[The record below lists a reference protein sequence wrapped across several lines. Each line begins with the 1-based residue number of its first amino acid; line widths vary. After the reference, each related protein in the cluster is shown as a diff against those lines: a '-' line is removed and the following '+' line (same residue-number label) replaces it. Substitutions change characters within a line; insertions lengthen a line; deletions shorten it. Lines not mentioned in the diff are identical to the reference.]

1 MNKEVRYGSNPASSN
16 VSSIIRNK
24 TGDNKDRFPLP
35 QNDEILVCPIGGVAE
50 IGMNWTLYGHAGR
63 WVLVDA
69 GISFSGGI
77 ASVEAIFPNPEIL
90 DPIMPYLDG
99 LIITHAH
106 EDHIG
111 AVHRVWPR
119 INCPIYATPYAAEVL
134 SERLKEVGT
143 RGQVRLHRFDPG
155 DTIPIGPFAVETVPL
170 THSTV
175 QCVGLLFRT
184 TVGNVFHTGDWKFD
198 PDPVLGN
205 PTDKMR
211 LSEIGREGVLAM
223 VSDSTNAAR
232 TGKTTSEGSL
242 LDGFRS
248 VMASHRGTIVI
259 SCFASNV
266 ARMATIMK
274 AAQMTGRY
282 VGLVGRS
289 MEKNERIA
297 RSLGMLDDCD
307 IPLRFWELTHVDGY
321 QRVLLCT
328 GTQGEASAGLSKIA
342 RGETSRLPKI
352 APGDVVVHSAR
363 AIPGN
368 EHLIGDILDKCRQQ
382 GAIVLEREFGG
393 LPLHATG
400 HGSADEMVEMYD
412 LIKPTFSIP
421 VHGGPAQLAD
431 HAALAEDCGARS
443 FIPKPGSV
451 LQVTA
456 AGVRE
461 LAVVPVDLICQ
472 YAVPEGDPPE
482 FGPWTE
488 EIRQSILNPV
498 SLAVAI

>member
-1 MNKEVRYGSNPASSN
+1 MNKEVNYGSNPASSN

-24 TGDNKDRFPLP
+24 TGNTKDCFPFP

-90 DPIMPYLDG
+90 DPIMPHLDG

-134 SERLKEVGT
+134 SERFKEVGT
-143 RGQVRLHRFDPG
+143 RGHVRLNRFDPG
-155 DTIPIGPFAVETVPL
+155 ETISVGPFEVETVPL

-184 TVGNVFHTGDWKFD
+184 AVGNVFHTGDWKFD
-198 PDPVLGN
+198 PDPVLG
-205 PTDKMR
+205 PAADKTR
-211 LSEIGREGVLAM
+211 LAEIGREGVLAM
-223 VSDSTNAAR
+223 VADSTNAGR

-248 VMASHRGTIVI
+248 VMTSHKGTIVI

-282 VGLVGRS
+282 VGLIGRS

-297 RSLGMLDDCD
+297 RSLGILDDCD
-307 IPLRFWELTHVDGY
+307 TPIRLWELKHVDGY
-321 QRVLLCT
+321 QRVILCT
-328 GTQGEASAGLSKIA
+328 GTQGETSAGLSKIA
-342 RGETSRLPKI
+342 RGETDKFPKLV
-352 APGDVVVHSAR
+352 PGDVVVHSAR

-368 EHLIGDILDKCRQQ
+368 EHLIGDILDKCRDQ
-382 GAIVLEREFGG
+382 GVVVLERTYGD

-400 HGSADEMVEMYD
+400 HGTADEMMEMYE
-412 LIKPTFSIP
+412 LIQPKYAIP
-421 VHGGPAQLAD
+421 VHGGPVQLAD
-431 HAALAEDCGARS
+431 HAALAEDRGS
-443 FIPKPGSV
+443 QPFVPKSGSV
-451 LQVTA
+451 LRVTA

-461 LAVVPVDLICQ
+461 LAIVPVDLICQ
-472 YAVPEGDPPE
+472 YSVPAGAPPE

-488 EIRQSILNPV
+488 EIRQAILDHDE
-498 SLAVAI
+498 LAVAM

>member
-1 MNKEVRYGSNPASSN
+1 MNKEVMYGSNPASSN
-16 VSSIIRNK
+16 VSSITRNK
-24 TGDNKDRFPLP
+24 ISDTSTRFPLP

-111 AVHRVWPR
+111 AVHRLWPR

-134 SERLKEVGT
+134 SERFKDVGS
-143 RGQVRLHRFDPG
+143 RGKVRLHRFDPG
-155 DTIPIGPFAVETVPL
+155 STISVGPFEIETVPL

-175 QCVGLLFRT
+175 ECVGLLFRT
-184 TVGNVFHTGDWKFD
+184 EIGNVFHTGDWKFD
-198 PDPVLGN
+198 PDPVLGQ
-205 PTDKMR
+205 PTDKNR
-211 LSEIGREGVLAM
+211 LAEIGREGVLAM

-248 VMASHRGTIVI
+248 VMASHRGTIVV

-266 ARMATIMK
+266 ARIATIMK
-274 AAQMTGRY
+274 AAQLTGRY

-297 RSLGMLDDCD
+297 RSLGIMDDCD
-307 IPLRFWELTHVDGY
+307 QPLRFWELNHVDGY
-321 QRVLLCT
+321 QRVIICT

-342 RGETSRLPKI
+342 GGETPRFPKLE
-352 APGDVVVHSAR
+352 PGDVIVHSAR

-368 EHLIGDILDKCRQQ
+368 EQLIGDILDKCRQQ
-382 GAIVLEREFGG
+382 GAVVLEREFCG

-400 HGSADEMVEMYD
+400 HGSSDEMIEMYE
-412 LIKPTFSIP
+412 LIKPAYAIP
-421 VHGGPAQLAD
+421 VHGGPVQLAH
-431 HAALAEDCGARS
+431 HAALAEDCDVQP

-451 LQVTA
+451 MQVTA
-456 AGVRE
+456 TGVRE

-472 YAVPEGDPPE
+472 YATPEGDPPE

-498 SLAVAI
+498 TLAVAI

>member
-1 MNKEVRYGSNPASSN
+1 MNKEVMYGSNPASSN
-16 VSSIIRNK
+16 VSSITRNK
-24 TGDNKDRFPLP
+24 ISDTSTRFPLP

-90 DPIMPYLDG
+90 DPIVPYLDG

-111 AVHRVWPR
+111 AVHRLWPR

-134 SERLKEVGT
+134 SERFKDVGS
-143 RGQVRLHRFDPG
+143 RGKVRLDRFDPG
-155 DTIPIGPFAVETVPL
+155 STISVGPFEIETVPL

-175 QCVGLLFRT
+175 ECVGLLFRT
-184 TVGNVFHTGDWKFD
+184 EIGNVFHTGDWKFD
-198 PDPVLGN
+198 PDPVLGQ
-205 PTDKMR
+205 PTDKNR
-211 LSEIGREGVLAM
+211 LAEIGREGVLAM

-248 VMASHRGTIVI
+248 VMASHRGTIVV

-266 ARMATIMK
+266 ARIATIMK
-274 AAQMTGRY
+274 AAQLTGRY

-307 IPLRFWELTHVDGY
+307 QPLRFWELNHVDGY
-321 QRVLLCT
+321 QRVIICT

-342 RGETSRLPKI
+342 GGETPRFPKLE
-352 APGDVVVHSAR
+352 PGDVIVHSAR

-382 GAIVLEREFGG
+382 GAVVLEREYGG

-400 HGSADEMVEMYD
+400 HGSSDEMIEMYE
-412 LIKPTFSIP
+412 LIKPAYAIP
-421 VHGGPAQLAD
+421 VHGGPVQLAH
-431 HAALAEDCGARS
+431 HAALAEDCGVQP

-451 LQVTA
+451 MQVTA
-456 AGVRE
+456 TGVRE

-472 YAVPEGDPPE
+472 YATPEGDPPE
-482 FGPWTE
+482 FGPWNE

-498 SLAVAI
+498 TLAVAI

>member
-1 MNKEVRYGSNPASSN
+1 MNKEVMYGSNPASSN
-16 VSSIIRNK
+16 VSSITRNNTSDK
-24 TGDNKDRFPLP
+24 KHRFPLP
-35 QNDEILVCPIGGVAE
+35 KNDEILVCPIGGVAE
-50 IGMNWTLYGHAGR
+50 IGMNWTLYGHNGR

-77 ASVEAIFPNPEIL
+77 ASVEAIFPNPEVL
-90 DPIMPYLDG
+90 DPILPLLDA

-119 INCPIYATPYAAEVL
+119 IKCPIYATPYASEVL
-134 SERLKEVGT
+134 SERFKEAGS
-143 RGQVRLHRFDPG
+143 RGRVRMHRFDPG
-155 DTIPIGPFAVETVPL
+155 DTISVGPFEIDTIPL

-175 QCVGLLFRT
+175 ECVGLLFKT
-184 TVGNVFHTGDWKFD
+184 SVGNVFHTGDWKFD
-198 PDPVLGN
+198 PDPVLGK
-205 PTDKMR
+205 PTDKVR
-211 LSEIGREGVLAM
+211 LAAIGREGVLAM

-242 LDGFRS
+242 LEGFRS

-266 ARMATIMK
+266 ARVATIMK

-297 RSLGMLDDCD
+297 RSLGMLDDCEA
-307 IPLRFWELTHVDGY
+307 PLRFWELNHVDGY
-321 QRVLLCT
+321 QRVILCT

-342 RGETSRLPKI
+342 RGETPKFPKL

-368 EHLIGDILDKCRQQ
+368 EHLIGDILHKCKEQ
-382 GAIVLEREFGG
+382 GATVIQRDFNG

-400 HGSADEMVEMYD
+400 HGSADEMIEMYG
-412 LIKPTFSIP
+412 LIQPQFSIP
-421 VHGGPAQLAD
+421 VHGGPVQLAD
-431 HAALAEDCGARS
+431 HAQLAEDCGS
-443 FIPKPGSV
+443 LPFIPKSGSV

-456 AGVRE
+456 SGVKE
-461 LAVVPVDLICQ
+461 LAIVPVDLICQ
-472 YAVPEGDPPE
+472 YSVPEGDPPE
-482 FGPWTE
+482 FGPWNE
-488 EIRQSILNPV
+488 QIRQSIINPEP
-498 SLAVAI
+498 LAVAV

>member
-1 MNKEVRYGSNPASSN
+1 MNKEDMYGSNPASSN

-24 TGDNKDRFPLP
+24 TGDNKHRFPFP

-77 ASVEAIFPNPEIL
+77 ASVEAIFPNPQIL

-106 EDHIG
+106 EDHIC

-119 INCPIYATPYAAEVL
+119 IKCPIYATPYAAEVL
-134 SERLKEVGT
+134 SERFKEVGR
-143 RGQVRLHRFDPG
+143 RGHVQLHRFDPG
-155 DTIPIGPFAVETVPL
+155 DTLSVGGFEIETIPL

-184 TVGNVFHTGDWKFD
+184 SVGNVFHTGDWKFD

-205 PTDKMR
+205 PTDKAR
-211 LSEIGREGVLAM
+211 LAEIGREGVLAM

-248 VMASHRGTIVI
+248 VMAAHRGTIVV

-307 IPLRFWELTHVDGY
+307 TPLRFWELKHVDGY
-321 QRVLLCT
+321 QRVILCT

-342 RGETSRLPKI
+342 RGETSKFPKL
-352 APGDVVVHSAR
+352 APGDVIVHSAR

-368 EHLIGDILDKCRQQ
+368 EHLIGGILDKCREQ

-400 HGSADEMVEMYD
+400 HGSADEMIEMYD
-412 LIKPTFSIP
+412 LIKPTYAIP
-421 VHGGPAQLAD
+421 VHGGPVQLAD
-431 HAALAEDCGARS
+431 HAALAEDCGAQP
-443 FIPKPGSV
+443 FIPKSGSV
-451 LQVTA
+451 LQVTTG
-456 AGVRE
+456 GVRE

-472 YAVPEGDPPE
+472 YAVQEGDPPE

-488 EIRQSILNPV
+488 EIRQSILDPV

>member
-16 VSSIIRNK
+16 VSSIIRNE
-24 TGDNKDRFPLP
+24 TGDKKDRFPLP
-35 QNDEILVCPIGGVAE
+35 KNDEILVCPIGGVAE

-90 DPIMPYLDG
+90 DPILPYLDG

-119 INCPIYATPYAAEVL
+119 IDCPIYATPYASEVL
-134 SERLKEVGT
+134 SERFKDAGT
-143 RGQVRLHRFDPG
+143 RGLVIMNRFDPG
-155 DTIPIGPFAVETVPL
+155 DTISVGPFEIETIPL

-175 QCVGLLFRT
+175 ECVGLLFRT
-184 TVGNVFHTGDWKFD
+184 SIGTVFHTGDWKFD
-198 PDPVLGN
+198 PDPVLGQ
-205 PTDKMR
+205 PVDKAR
-211 LSEIGREGVLAM
+211 LAEIGKEGVLAM

-232 TGKTTSEGSL
+232 KGKTTPEGSL

-248 VMASHRGTIVI
+248 VMASHRGTVVI

-266 ARMATIMK
+266 ARIATIMK

-282 VGLVGRS
+282 VGLIGRS

-297 RSLGMLDDCD
+297 RSLGMLDDCEA
-307 IPLRFWELTHVDGY
+307 PLRHWELKHVDGY
-321 QRVLLCT
+321 QRVILCT
-328 GTQGEASAGLSKIA
+328 GTQGETSAGLSKIA
-342 RGETSRLPKI
+342 YGETDRFPKLS
-352 APGDVVVHSAR
+352 PGDVVVHSAR

-368 EHLIGDILDKCRQQ
+368 EHLIGGILDKCREQ
-382 GAIVLEREFGG
+382 GAIVIQRDFNG

-400 HGSADEMVEMYD
+400 HGSADEMIEMYG
-412 LIKPTFSIP
+412 LVQPRFAIP
-421 VHGGPAQLAD
+421 VHGGPVQLAD
-431 HAALAEDCGARS
+431 HAALAADCGS
-443 FIPKPGSV
+443 EPFIPKSGSIM
-451 LQVTA
+451 QVTRY
-456 AGVRE
+456 GVRE
-461 LAVVPVDLICQ
+461 IAVVSVDLICQ
-472 YAVPEGDPPE
+472 YAVPQGDAPE
-482 FGPWTE
+482 FGPWNE
-488 EIRQSILNPV
+488 EIRQAILNPLA
-498 SLAVAI
+498 LAV

>member
-1 MNKEVRYGSNPASSN
+1 MNKEVKYGSNPASSN

-24 TGDNKDRFPLP
+24 TGNTKDCFPFP

-90 DPIMPYLDG
+90 DPIMPHLDG

-134 SERLKEVGT
+134 SERFKEVGT
-143 RGQVRLHRFDPG
+143 RGHVRLNRFDPG
-155 DTIPIGPFAVETVPL
+155 ETISVGPFEVETVPL

-184 TVGNVFHTGDWKFD
+184 AVGNVFHTGDWKFD
-198 PDPVLGN
+198 PDPVLG
-205 PTDKMR
+205 PAADKTR
-211 LSEIGREGVLAM
+211 LAEIGREGVLAM
-223 VSDSTNAAR
+223 VADSTNAGR

-248 VMASHRGTIVI
+248 VMTSHKGTIVI

-282 VGLVGRS
+282 VGLIGRS

-297 RSLGMLDDCD
+297 RSLGILDDCD
-307 IPLRFWELTHVDGY
+307 TPIRLWELKHVDGY
-321 QRVLLCT
+321 QRVILCT
-328 GTQGEASAGLSKIA
+328 GTQGETSAGLSKIA
-342 RGETSRLPKI
+342 RGETDKFPKLV
-352 APGDVVVHSAR
+352 PGDVVVHSAR

-368 EHLIGDILDKCRQQ
+368 EHLIGNILDKCRDQ
-382 GAIVLEREFGG
+382 GVVVLERAYGD

-400 HGSADEMVEMYD
+400 HGTADEMMEMYE
-412 LIKPTFSIP
+412 LIQPTYAIP
-421 VHGGPAQLAD
+421 VHGGPVQLAD
-431 HAALAEDCGARS
+431 HAALAEERGS
-443 FIPKPGSV
+443 QVFVPKSGSV

-461 LAVVPVDLICQ
+461 LAIVPVDLICQ
-472 YAVPEGDPPE
+472 YSVPAGAPPE

-488 EIRQSILNPV
+488 EIRQAILDHDE
-498 SLAVAI
+498 LAVAM